1 MSSSLRSKTRTSL
14 LLGLTGV
21 VGALGVFGLAGCK
34 DEIDPPTLG
43 TININFAGNAAGAF
57 EEGVL
62 YLNGDPL
69 ETVTAATST
78 RRYAPGVYTF
88 RYDKE
93 CTDVSPS
100 PEVVVDLAAG
110 DDVTIDWYVAVQGGL
125 EITSSIPGANI
136 FINGEDSGLTTPT
149 TLECLDPMTM
159 TVRVDL
165 FGAMTEGAAEQTVEI
180 GPGLARTNFALS
192 PLPQKRGALM
202 EVLTATECPNCL
214 PVDLAAET
222 LWESPELVE
231 AGVTTLQVHHP
242 WAQGIDP
249 YHTQETWDR
258 NSFYGA
264 GDGSAGHPIRYTNGI
279 VRVQGAGDGDEDR
292 IATDMEAEVGQFLEE
307 DALFS
312 IHWRDITRT
321 PGDKVVGHA
330 RIFVTGDVENPDITE
345 VLGMVYKDQLQTRVR
360 IHQNAL
366 ETFYRVVRKIE
377 SAGTCSDLGLLHR
390 GDFADVEFEFDIS
403 WDTAW
408 SEDLM
413 GAVILVQET
422 AWQQGSREVFNVRH
436 ITVE

>member
-1 MSSSLRSKTRTSL
+1 MSSSLHSKLRTTL
-14 LLGLTGV
+14 LVGLA
-21 VGALGVFGLAGCK
+21 GALGLSAISGLSGCK

-43 TININFAGNAAGAF
+43 TISINFAGNAAGAF
-57 EEGVL
+57 EDGVL
-62 YLNGDPL
+62 YKDGTQLT
-69 ETVTAATST
+69 TVSEAFWSD
-78 RRYAPGVYTF
+78 RFSPGVYTF
-88 RYDKE
+88 RYEKD

-136 FINGEDSGLTTPT
+136 YINGQDSGLTTPT
-149 TLECLDPMTM
+149 TLECLDPTTM

-165 FGAMTEGAAEQTVEI
+165 LGAMTEGAAEQTVEI
-180 GPGLARTNFALS
+180 GPGLARTDFTLE

-214 PVDLAAET
+214 PVDNAAET
-222 LWESPELVE
+222 LWESAELVA
-231 AGVTTLQVHHP
+231 AGVTSLQIHHP
-242 WAQGIDP
+242 WAQGVDP

-279 VRVQGAGDGDEDR
+279 LRVQGAGDGNEER
-292 IATDMEAEVGQFLEE
+292 IAGDMEAEASQFLDQ
-307 DALFS
+307 DALFA
-312 IHWRDITRT
+312 IHWIDITRT
-321 PGDKVVGHA
+321 PGEKVVGHA
-330 RIFVTGDVENPDITE
+330 RIFATDDVANPDITE
-345 VLGMVYKDQLQTRVR
+345 VLGMVYKDRLQTRVR

-366 ETFYRVVRKIE
+366 ETFFRVVRKIE

-390 GDFADVEFEFDIS
+390 GDYADVEFNFDIS
-403 WDTAW
+403 WDTTW

-422 AWQQGSREVFNVRH
+422 AWQQGEREVFNVRH